1 MAKKK
6 KRLRTDRLIL
16 VIIGLVVV
24 IGLVIGGIFLL
35 KDHKKRNTDT
45 ALDASNNQET
55 ETKTGIE
62 ALYYY
67 EPENQARYEAYQ
79 ALHPELAEEDV
90 VWMVNVHL
98 DEEPY
103 TNLQVIPESEENN
116 EILLVNKHYCY
127 RDEFEPAE
135 LVETQNGKLVTPNTK
150 TAYEKMVAD
159 AKAEG
164 ITGISAASTYRS
176 IDYQV
181 GLYNRYVERDG
192 VEAADA
198 YSSRPASSEHHTGR
212 TIDLMG
218 PDGTLESF
226 ESTKACTW
234 VHANAYKYG
243 FIIRYEQGYEDIT
256 GYQYEPWHITYVGV
270 EASTTMH
277 DEGIH
282 TLEEYYAKYVQHQ
295 PTQS

>member
-6 KRLRTDRLIL
+6 KRVRTNRLIIVIAL
-16 VIIGLVVV
+16 LVVIIG
-24 IGLVIGGIFLL
+24 IVIGGIFFF
-35 KDHKKRNTDT
+35 KNKNKET
-45 ALDASNNQET
+45 ATTQQET
-55 ETKTGIE
+55 TQSETKTGIE

-79 ALHPELAEEDV
+79 ALHPELAQEDV

-103 TNLQVIPESEENN
+103 TNMQVISESDENN
-116 EILLVNKHYCY
+116 EVLLVNKHYCY
-127 RDEFEPAE
+127 RDEFEPAQ

-150 TAYEKMVAD
+150 TAYEKMLAD

-176 IDYQV
+176 IDFQV
-181 GLYNRYVERDG
+181 GLYNRYVEQDG
-192 VEAADA
+192 VEAADT

-226 ESTKACTW
+226 ETTEACTW
-234 VHANAYKYG
+234 VHQNAYKYG
-243 FIIRYEQGYEDIT
+243 FIVRYQKGCEDIT
-256 GYQYEPWHITYVGV
+256 GYKEEPWHITYIGV
-270 EASTTMH
+270 EASTTVH
-277 DEGIH
+277 NEGIQ

-295 PTQS
+295 PA

>member
-6 KRLRTDRLIL
+6 KRVRTDRLIIVIAL
-16 VIIGLVVV
+16 LVVIIG
-24 IGLVIGGIFLL
+24 IVIGGIFFF
-35 KDHKKRNTDT
+35 KNKNKET
-45 ALDASNNQET
+45 ATTQQET
-55 ETKTGIE
+55 TQSETKTGIE

-79 ALHPELAEEDV
+79 ALHPELAQEDV

-103 TNLQVIPESEENN
+103 TNMQVISESDENN
-116 EILLVNKHYCY
+116 EVLLVNKHYCY
-127 RDEFEPAE
+127 RDEFEPAQ

-150 TAYEKMVAD
+150 TAYEKMLAD
-159 AKAEG
+159 AKADG

-176 IDYQV
+176 IDFQV
-181 GLYNRYVERDG
+181 GLYNRYVEQDG
-192 VEAADA
+192 VKAADT

-226 ESTKACTW
+226 ETTEACTW
-234 VHANAYKYG
+234 VHQNAYKYG
-243 FIIRYEQGYEDIT
+243 FIVRYQKGCEDIT
-256 GYQYEPWHITYVGV
+256 GYKEEPWHITYIGV

-277 DEGIH
+277 NEGIQ

-295 PTQS
+295 PA